1 MRSKKWS
8 PMDSLNHDFFWDHEQ
23 WLIQSDGLLY
33 ISKRIKLNKNLA
45 KKGVG
50 MGVWEYVC

>member
-1 MRSKKWS
+1 MI
-8 PMDSLNHDFFWDHEQ
+8 FFLDHEQ
-23 WLIQSDGLLY
+23 WLIKSDGLLY

-50 MGVWEYVC
+50 MGYGNMCVKKMNK

>member
-1 MRSKKWS
+1 
-8 PMDSLNHDFFWDHEQ
+8 MDSLNHDFFWDHEQ